1 MNKVIFILFIGFFLI
16 LTGCHRNEEVLTQPV
31 DSVNY
36 TITKSYEVTLDQWF
50 TRYSYYYYNQDERLI
65 RIIHKNNGQEVG
77 ETTFQYDKNGR
88 LTEEKNNV
96 AWGYDYIF
104 KYDDEGRL
112 IYQWGTNQ
120 HKIIYD
126 SIGRV
131 MKLQYLGGAPDY
143 PVDDEVVYR
152 YDSIDIWKIN
162 EEIRTSA
169 SSGEVYYDLKYYYN
183 DKDQL
188 YEKSLVDGVSWLIP
202 GPWEQFEYNPDGK
215 LSKKIKY
222 ERNITDYAG
231 IVEEIK
237 YFYF

>member
-16 LTGCHRNEEVLTQPV
+16 LTGCHRNEEILTQPV
-31 DSVNY
+31 DSINY
-36 TITKSYEVTLDQWF
+36 TITKSYEVTLDQWS
-50 TRYSYYYYNQDERLI
+50 TRYSYYYYNQDGRLI
-65 RIIHKNNGQEVG
+65 RIIHNNNGREVG

-96 AWGYDYIF
+96 AWGYNYTF
-104 KYDDEGRL
+104 KYDDEGKL
-112 IYQWGTNQ
+112 IYQWGGES

-131 MKLQYLGGAPDY
+131 MKLQYLGGFPDY
-143 PVDDEVVYR
+143 PVYHEVVYR

-162 EEIRTSA
+162 EEISTDAHSH
-169 SSGEVYYDLKYYYN
+169 EVYYDLKYYYN

-188 YEKSLVDGVSWLIP
+188 YEKSLVDGVSWFAP

-215 LSKKIKY
+215 LSRKIKY
-222 ERNITDYAG
+222 ERNLTFFVG